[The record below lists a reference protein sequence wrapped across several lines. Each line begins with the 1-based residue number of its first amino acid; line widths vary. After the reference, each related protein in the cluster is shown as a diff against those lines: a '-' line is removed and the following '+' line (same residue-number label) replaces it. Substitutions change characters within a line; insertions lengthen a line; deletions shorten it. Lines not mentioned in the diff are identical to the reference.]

1 MTAMKAKG
9 ASQPETTAYYRDLC
23 EQMAHTIHIH
33 EKGADEQAAT
43 ERTLR
48 KRIAELEA
56 SQAKRTQLVIEAT
69 LRKGRR

>member
-23 EQMAHTIHIH
+23 EQMALTIHVY

-48 KRIAELEA
+48 KRIAVLEA
-56 SQAKRTQLVIEAT
+56 SQAKRTQLVVDAT
-69 LRKGRR
+69 LRKAGR